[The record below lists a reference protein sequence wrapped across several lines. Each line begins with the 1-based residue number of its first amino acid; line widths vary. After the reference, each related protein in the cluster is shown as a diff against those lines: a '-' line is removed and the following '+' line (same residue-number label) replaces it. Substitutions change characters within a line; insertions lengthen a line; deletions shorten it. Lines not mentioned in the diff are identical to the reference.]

1 MSTCANR
8 AAAAQPAH
16 ADGQA
21 AAAQR
26 LHLPASPQCATS
38 GTPPLVQAV
47 AKGTSKPLIVV
58 LFHGGPLDVS
68 EMLDS
73 PRVGAILSA
82 GMPGQ
87 HGAAAVA
94 DILVGAVAPSGARLL
109 WVGLDAP
116 GVPSMLQVADA
127 ISPPPTDEQAQ
138 NCTCGTEGCPEPP
151 NCQPDGN
158 QLPGLL
164 KECRTCV

>member
-1 MSTCANR
+1 MWAGGIQFHGTSTCANR

-21 AAAQR
+21 AATQR
-26 LHLPASPQCATS
+26 LQLPANPRRATS
-38 GTPPLVQAV
+38 GNPPVQAV
-47 AKGTSKPLIVV
+47 ARSTTKPLIVV

-68 EMLDS
+68 DMLDS

-87 HGAAAVA
+87 HGAAAIA

-109 WVGLDAP
+109 WVSLDAP
-116 GVPSMLQVADA
+116 SVPSLLARLPRAADGM
-127 ISPPPTDEQAQ
+127 QHLRLM
-138 NCTCGTEGCPEPP
+138 C
-151 NCQPDGN
+151 
-158 QLPGLL
+158 L
-164 KECRTCV
+164 